1 MTPCLPLGYCTPTDF
16 KQFSLCDSLRSVNRF
31 LCEYMEYGMEI
42 AFYAETLLDKYIMLK
57 LFYNGMLLNNASAK
71 QTF

>member
-1 MTPCLPLGYCTPTDF
+1 
-16 KQFSLCDSLRSVNRF
+16 
-31 LCEYMEYGMEI
+31 MEYGMEI

-71 QTF
+71 QTFWKLYTTCMTS